1 MAQYQNFYSHLK
13 NSILDANET
22 GQMLGTKN
30 NVLDGFSGESLVGCL
45 QRFTRYFSGKDD
57 TCYMEIGI
65 FQGLTLLSTSLAN
78 PDIACFGVDN
88 FVLFNEGKANHK
100 IVLDR
105 KERLGISNVCILN
118 MDFEE
123 ALDNL
128 DKHLGDHKIGV
139 LFVDGAH
146 DYRSQLVS
154 LLKAKRYLAKESVII
169 IDDSNYAHVR
179 QANAD
184 FLAADHDFAL
194 FFEAY
199 TPAHPANMDA
209 NAKEQALK
217 GWWNGVNI
225 LVYDPQQLLPRN
237 FPYTGSKERFFG
249 SHDVFRHEFAE
260 AAIDALRYC
269 SFFMDEDDSA
279 EQGAKEKLRK
289 ILQELRTK
297 YSGRFPFQNT
307 ESSGLPVFKLHV

>member
-13 NSILDANET
+13 NSILDANKT
-22 GQMLGTKN
+22 GQMPGTKN
-30 NVLDGFSGESLVGCL
+30 NVIDGFSGESLVGCL
-45 QRFTRYFSGKDD
+45 QRFARYFSGKDN
-57 TCYMEIGI
+57 TCYLEIGI
-65 FQGLTLLSTSLAN
+65 YQGLTLLSTSLAN

-88 FVLFNEGKANHK
+88 FVLFNEGKENYR
-100 IVLDR
+100 IVLER
-105 KERLGISNVCILN
+105 KERLGISNAHILN

-128 DKHLGDHKIGV
+128 DKHLGHHRIGV
-139 LFVDGAH
+139 LFIDGAH

-154 LLKAKRYLAKESVII
+154 LLKARRYLANESVII

-184 FLAADHDFAL
+184 FLASDRDFAL

-199 TPAHPANMDA
+199 TLAHPANMDA
-209 NAKEQALK
+209 DAKEKALK

-225 LVYDPQQLLPRN
+225 LVYDPQQLLPRS
-237 FPYTGSKERFFG
+237 FPYTGSKERFFC

-260 AAIDALRYC
+260 VAIDALRHC
-269 SFFMDEDDSA
+269 SFLIDGDAPS
-279 EQGAKEKLRK
+279 EQEARAKLRK
-289 ILQELRTK
+289 ALKEHRIK
-297 YSGRFPFQNT
+297 HSGRFPFQNT
-307 ESSGLPVFKLHV
+307 ESYGLPGFKLHV